1 MLARCILAQ
10 QQVKGKQG
18 AQLVLAVTVNYVICF
33 FKMKFSQSSR
43 SFFFIFVIVPISGS
57 KTLFAFAKTAKI

>member
-18 AQLVLAVTVNYVICF
+18 AHLAAKGYIQAVRLATVNL
-33 FKMKFSQSSR
+33 KSLGK
-43 SFFFIFVIVPISGS
+43 
-57 KTLFAFAKTAKI
+57 